1 MGWTSHFSLTRKDK
15 LVMDVMHNTKAESVL
30 NMELWLIGYAVSVID
45 SGIGEHRKVGS
56 RRQAK

>member
-45 SGIGEHRKVGS
+45 SGIGEHRKVGE
-56 RRQAK
+56 RR